1 MTEAK
6 IVKRK
11 PTIGKG
17 PHNKLTKSGRIKHS
31 YAYKR
36 HGKHNA
42 MKIHG
47 PECFN
52 LTRMWNEF
60 LIKKHQNLLMIIGR
74 TAPFESKAIDA
85 RCLSALKHSHPQTT
99 RKD

>member
-11 PTIGKG
+11 PTIGKS
-17 PHNKLTKSGRIKHS
+17 PHKKLTKSDRIKHS
-31 YAYKR
+31 NAYKR

-47 PECFN
+47 LECFN

-60 LIKKHQNLLMIIGR
+60 LIKKTPEFLVN
-74 TAPFESKAIDA
+74 D
-85 RCLSALKHSHPQTT
+85 
-99 RKD
+99 

>member
-1 MTEAK
+1 MDTSITLINDRTLLTEAK
-6 IVKRK
+6 LVKRK
-11 PTIGKG
+11 PTIGKS
-17 PHNKLTKSGRIKHS
+17 PHSKLTKTDRIKHS
-31 YAYKR
+31 NAYKR

-60 LIKKHQNLLMIIGR
+60 LIKKTPEFVN
-74 TAPFESKAIDA
+74 DY
-85 RCLSALKHSHPQTT
+85 
-99 RKD
+99 RKNRSI